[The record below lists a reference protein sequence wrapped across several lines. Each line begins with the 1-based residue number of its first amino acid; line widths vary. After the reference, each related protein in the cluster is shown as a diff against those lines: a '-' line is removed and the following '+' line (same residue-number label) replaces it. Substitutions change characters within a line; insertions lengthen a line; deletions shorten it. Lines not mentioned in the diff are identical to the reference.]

1 MRLSSVKLPVLITLI
16 FSIIIPVQANAAS
29 LPSSVAPTSNYEKAV
44 DLKVLGLFANK
55 PENFELDRAP
65 TRAEGAVMLVRLLGM
80 EYQVKQA
87 DYSHPFTDV
96 PSWADNY
103 VGYIYQNGIANG
115 ISDSLFGSSNLMS
128 AAQYVTFVLRSMG
141 YEDNVDFSYSKVLD
155 KALELQLLTAAESA
169 GLKNRTA
176 FLRNDLVAISHNA
189 LSVRMKGSRQTL
201 LEKLVDNDK
210 AIFRPTAQKLGLY
223 PTDFNRHY
231 GNVELFN
238 PPSTKNGLVIKNKTE
253 LIKIVTK
260 SLLNYDTS
268 INIDISEYKGS
279 IADEFEA
286 AFNTAKAAADEIAS
300 VDDFVQKWSYTCDN
314 RHMKLEFTYRYEKK
328 EYEIRRGKVKAAIN
342 KARHVVAE
350 NINMDMSEFDKEKI
364 LHDYII
370 NNTRYD
376 YGNYTSD
383 TLSDDAF
390 EEYGSLLSGY
400 AVCEGYAETMEL
412 LCDLSGIECII
423 ATGKTETDGII
434 QGHAWNIVKIENE
447 YYHVDCTNDDPVT
460 KDGSQILTYCYFN
473 LTDDEMMKVATWN
486 KALYPTCDSTKNSY
500 YYKYNMVADNREAFD
515 RVLTEELEKRS
526 SVIELKVTDYSK
538 STYSNISDLIFR
550 TKSVLKYYYT
560 VNDDFGIIRIFNIKY
575 S

>member
-16 FSIIIPVQANAAS
+16 FSIIIPVQANAAA

-155 KALELQLLTAAESA
+155 KALELRLLTAAESA

-231 GNVELFN
+231 GNVELYN
-238 PPSTKNGLVIKNKTE
+238 PASTKNGLVIKNKTE

-328 EYEIRRGKVKAAIN
+328 EYEIRRSKVKAAIN

-400 AVCEGYAETMEL
+400 AVCEGYAETMKL